1 MQKIRVLRLVARMN
15 VGGPAIQISGI
26 MKNLSQEEFDQVL
39 VTGFCDESEMDYLIQ
54 NGIEIEKLIR
64 INGFGRRVSLT
75 SDLKSLFEIRKIIK
89 RFNPDI
95 IHTHT
100 AKAGLIGRLASLS
113 TFNRQI
119 RVHTFHGHLLHGYFG
134 KTKTRIVVAI
144 ERLLARYTHVLI
156 AVGINVRNELVR
168 SRIGTADKYRVIG
181 PGLRVNK
188 LPDKNESLDFFHLP
202 RDTYI
207 ISWIGRMVAVK
218 APHRV
223 LEIAMECKSRGL
235 VATFVLVG
243 DGPLMMELRRKA
255 QSLNLPI
262 IFLGWQSEIERILS
276 ISDLILLTSENEGTP
291 VALIQAQ
298 MAGIPVLATNVGS
311 TSEVMINGRSGY
323 CLDYSAKNF
332 VDRVEILAD
341 NPRLKTAFGAI
352 GQNNALEHFS
362 LDRLM
367 SDHTKLYHEL
377 INQSKF

>member
-26 MKNLSQEEFDQVL
+26 MNNLSQEEFDQVL
-39 VTGFCDESEMDYLIQ
+39 VTGFCDESEIDYLIQ
-54 NGIEIEKLIR
+54 NGIEIENLIR

-75 SDLKSLFEIRKIIK
+75 SDLKSLFEIRKILK
-89 RFNPDI
+89 SFNPDI

-119 RVHTFHGHLLHGYFG
+119 RVHTFHGHLLHGYFR

-168 SRIGTADKYRVIG
+168 SRIGNTDKYRVIG

-188 LPDKNESLDFFHLP
+188 LPDKNESLDSFHLP
-202 RDTYI
+202 RDTFI
-207 ISWIGRMVAVK
+207 ISWIGRMVPVK

-223 LEIAMECKSRGL
+223 LEIAKECKSREL

-243 DGPLMMELRRKA
+243 DGPLLMELRKKA

-276 ISDLILLTSENEGTP
+276 TSDLVLLTSENEGTP

-298 MAGIPVLATNVGS
+298 MAGIPVLATDVGS

-332 VDRVEILAD
+332 VDKVEILAN
-341 NPRLKTAFGAI
+341 NPGLKTAFGAI

-362 LDRLM
+362 LDRLI
-367 SDHTKLYHEL
+367 SDHTKLYREL